1 MSRKHRFLKSGISNG
16 YQNTK
21 GKHTHTHTHTEYFN
35 RAVLTENNF
44 RAMRASKMLGLKG
57 MNRAGLK
64 KVISKSQVLEKEK
77 EIVI

>member
-1 MSRKHRFLKSGISNG
+1 MATRTLKEN
-16 YQNTK
+16 
-21 GKHTHTHTHTEYFN
+21 THTHTHTEYFN

-64 KVISKSQVLEKEK
+64 KVMSKSQVLEKEK

>member
-1 MSRKHRFLKSGISNG
+1 
-16 YQNTK
+16 
-21 GKHTHTHTHTEYFN
+21 
-35 RAVLTENNF
+35 
-44 RAMRASKMLGLKG
+44 MRASKMLGLKG

>member
-1 MSRKHRFLKSGISNG
+1 MSRKHGFLKSGRSNG
-16 YQNTK
+16 YQYTK
-21 GKHTHTHTHTEYFN
+21 GKHTHTHTQYSN

-57 MNRAGLK
+57 TNRAGLK

>member
-1 MSRKHRFLKSGISNG
+1 MSRKQGFLKSGISNG
-16 YQNTK
+16 YQYTK
-21 GKHTHTHTHTEYFN
+21 GKHTHTHTQYSN

-57 MNRAGLK
+57 TNRAGLK

>member
-1 MSRKHRFLKSGISNG
+1 MATRTLKE
-16 YQNTK
+16 NT
-21 GKHTHTHTHTEYFN
+21 HTHTHTHTEYFN